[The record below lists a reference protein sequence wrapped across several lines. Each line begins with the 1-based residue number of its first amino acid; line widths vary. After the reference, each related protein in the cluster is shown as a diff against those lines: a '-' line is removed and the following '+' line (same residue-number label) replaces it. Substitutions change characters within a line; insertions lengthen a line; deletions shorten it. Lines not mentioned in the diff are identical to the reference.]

1 MAVQALDLRLAAIA
15 ERVRVMVGPATE
27 PISAAAAALAASSSA
42 AVIADE
48 IVQITKAARLLV
60 EMVEACQPEMGE
72 DGSIETMCSRLR
84 HDLRTPLVALKGYGE
99 LVLEIAVDEG
109 LDTVSAAL
117 GPLLEGVAD
126 VMVAI
131 ERALPALSRAMTVE
145 EEGDDEPG
153 AISYPTGRVLVADD
167 SQANRDVLVKY
178 LSREGHE
185 VVAVADGLA
194 AVEAVFEQSFDVVLL
209 DMIMPGMNG
218 DGVLKAMKAE
228 PRLRSLPVIMI
239 SALDALDSIVCC
251 IEAGAEDYL
260 PKPFNRVLLRAR
272 IGACLEKKRL
282 REIELSYLKAME
294 KELTIARDVQRSILP
309 KAFPAHHALVG
320 HGLMDPARE
329 IGGDFYDFFA
339 LDDDR
344 IGVAVGDVSGK
355 GVPAAVY
362 MAMVRTQLRATAL
375 FGLSPAECLYR
386 LNDHLSADNAE
397 GMFVSLFYGI
407 IDCANGIFTYA
418 NGGHNWPVVLRAD
431 GTVEWVQG
439 TDDLLVGVVYG
450 SPYHNAT
457 LTLAPGDSLFIY
469 TDGVVEAIDP
479 AEDEFGKH
487 RLAAIL
493 AEMVPAEPAGLC
505 DGVLAAVRAF
515 EGGQPHSDDLTCV
528 AVRFLGDGNDAS
540 CFEMRIATDITEIGR
555 LVPAVHAYFQRRAI
569 SPEVTYSLTMAIEE
583 AVSNVIRHG
592 YGDSHGEGHTITV
605 RVREESDG
613 DQVVAEVIDD
623 GASFDPTAADSQES
637 GLGIGL
643 LLIKTMVDG
652 IEYVRDAECNRLH
665 MIKSHPRSRMLPS

>member
-1 MAVQALDLRLAAIA
+1 LAAIA
-15 ERVRVMVGPATE
+15 ERVRAVVGPATE
-27 PISAAAAALAASSSA
+27 PISAAVAALTVAPSAAA
-42 AVIADE
+42 VADE
-48 IVQITKAARLLV
+48 IDQICKAAHLLV
-60 EMVEACQPEMGE
+60 EMLESCRPEMGE
-72 DGSIETMCSRLR
+72 DDSIETVCSRLR

-99 LVLEIAVDEG
+99 LVLEIAADEG
-109 LDTVSAAL
+109 LDAVAAAL

-131 ERALPALSRAMTVE
+131 ERALPALSRAMAAE
-145 EEGDDEPG
+145 EEAEDGGPG
-153 AISYPTGRVLVADD
+153 VSSYPVGRVLVADD

-178 LSREGHE
+178 LSREGHA

-194 AVEAVFEQSFDVVLL
+194 AVEAVVGQAFDVVLL

-218 DGVLKAMKAE
+218 DEVLKTIKAD

-239 SALDALDSIVCC
+239 SALDALDSIVRC

-282 REIELSYLKAME
+282 REVELSYLKAVE
-294 KELTIARDVQRSILP
+294 KELTIAREVQRSILP

-329 IGGDFYDFFA
+329 VGGDFYDFFA

-344 IGVAVGDVSGK
+344 IGIAVGDVSGK

-375 FGLSPAECLYR
+375 FGLSPAECLCR
-386 LNDHLSADNAE
+386 LNEQLSTDNAE

-407 IDCANGIFTYA
+407 VHCPTGIFTYA
-418 NGGHNWPVVLRAD
+418 NGGHNWPILLRAD
-431 GTVEWVQG
+431 GRVEWLRG
-439 TDDLLVGVVYG
+439 TDDLLVGVLYG
-450 SPYHNAT
+450 SDYHNAT
-457 LTLAPGDSLFIY
+457 VTLAQGDGLFIY

-487 RLAAIL
+487 GLTAVLAGK
-493 AEMVPAEPAGLC
+493 AEVLPAALC

-528 AVRFLGDGNDAS
+528 AVRFLGGTDDVS
-540 CFEMRIATDITEIGR
+540 RFEMRIANEIAEVGR
-555 LVPAVHAYFQRRAI
+555 LIAAVQAYFLRRGVSEDA
-569 SPEVTYSLTMAIEE
+569 TYPLTMAIEE
-583 AVSNVIRHG
+583 AVTNVIRHG
-592 YGDSHGEGHTITV
+592 YADGEVHAMTV
-605 RVREESDG
+605 RVVSEDG
-613 DQVVAEVIDD
+613 RQTAEVIDD
-623 GASFDPTAADSQES
+623 GIFFDPTVGS
-637 GLGIGL
+637 GGFGIGL
-643 LLIKTMVDG
+643 HLIKTMVDA
-652 IEYVRDAECNRLH
+652 IEYVRDVDRNCLR
-665 MIKSHPRSRMLPS
+665 MIKSHSQS

>member
-1 MAVQALDLRLAAIA
+1 MVAQALDLRLAAIA
-15 ERVRVMVGPATE
+15 ERVRGVVGPATE
-27 PISAAAAALAASSSA
+27 PISAAAATLAAAPSA

-48 IVQITKAARLLV
+48 IAQISKAARLLV
-60 EMVEACQPEMGE
+60 EMVETCRPEMDE
-72 DGSIETMCSRLR
+72 DGSVETTCSRLR

-99 LVLEIAVDEG
+99 LVLEIAADEG
-109 LDTVSAAL
+109 LDAVSAAL
-117 GPLLEGVAD
+117 GPLLEGVAE

-131 ERALPALSRAMTVE
+131 ERALPALSRAMAVE
-145 EEGDDEPG
+145 EGADGGGETGPG
-153 AISYPTGRVLVADD
+153 SVSYPAGRVLVADD

-194 AVEAVFEQSFDVVLL
+194 AVEAVFEQPFDVVLL

-218 DGVLKAMKAE
+218 DEVLKAIKAE
-228 PRLRSLPVIMI
+228 PRLRLLPVIMI
-239 SALDALDSIVCC
+239 SALDALDSIVRC

-282 REIELSYLKAME
+282 REIELTYLKAVE

-309 KAFPAHHALVG
+309 KAFPAHHSLVG

-344 IGVAVGDVSGK
+344 IAIAVGDVSGK

-386 LNDHLSADNAE
+386 LNEHLSADNPE

-407 IDCANGIFTYA
+407 IDCVTGAFTYA
-418 NGGHNWPVVLRAD
+418 NGGHNWPILLRAD
-431 GTVEWVQG
+431 GGVEWIKG
-439 TDDLLVGVVYG
+439 TDDLLVGVIYG
-450 SPYHNAT
+450 SAYHDAS
-457 LTLAPGDSLFIY
+457 LELAAGDALFVY

-479 AEDEFGKH
+479 AEAEFGKD
-487 RLAAIL
+487 RLASVL
-493 AEMVPAEPAGLC
+493 AHKAGVAPEVLC
-505 DGVLAAVRAF
+505 GGVLSAVRAF

-528 AVRFLGDGNDAS
+528 AVRFLGGRDDAL
-540 CFEMRIATDITEIGR
+540 CFEMRIANQIAEIGR
-555 LVPAVHAYFQRRAI
+555 LITAVQAYFLRRSVMAETAY
-569 SPEVTYSLTMAIEE
+569 PLTMAIEE
-583 AVSNVIRHG
+583 AVANVIRHG
-592 YGDSHGEGHTITV
+592 YPDDGAHAITV
-605 RVREESDG
+605 RLAGDG
-613 DQVVAEVIDD
+613 GQWSAEVVDD
-623 GASFDPTAADSQES
+623 GMSFDPTACGSDS
-637 GLGIGL
+637 
-643 LLIKTMVDG
+643 DG
-652 IEYVRDAECNRLH
+652 F
-665 MIKSHPRSRMLPS
+665 